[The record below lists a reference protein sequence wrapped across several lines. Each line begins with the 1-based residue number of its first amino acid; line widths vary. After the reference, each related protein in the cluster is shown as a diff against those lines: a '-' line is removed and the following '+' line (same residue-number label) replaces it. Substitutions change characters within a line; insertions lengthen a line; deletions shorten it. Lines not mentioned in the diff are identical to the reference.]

1 MRVLSTKRVIYLEVS
16 MNWYQMK
23 SQEVMDKLG
32 CIRDR
37 GLSQKEVLKRQK
49 NGKMN
54 ELQSEKGPGFFS
66 QFIAQFKDF
75 MILTLLVA
83 AGISFFVSYAQGE
96 INLTDPIIILAIVIL
111 NALLGIYQ
119 ERKAEHSLAHL
130 KSLQTPHCQVMR
142 DGKKQTIPSKELVP
156 GDYVFL
162 DTGCFVPADG
172 RLLLV
177 RNLSANESAL
187 TGETGNIQKT
197 SDCLCADNLS
207 IGDQLNMVFSGT
219 MITTGNGIFCVTETG
234 MNTQIGKI
242 AGMLSREQAPETPL
256 TKRLNHTGKVLG
268 ILALVICVVL
278 FFLGLQKK
286 QPVFDMFMTSVSLGV
301 AAIPESL
308 PALVTIMLSLG
319 VERMA
324 KQCAIVRHL
333 PAVETLGSAS
343 VICSDK
349 TGTLTQNRMTVRNL
363 YSTGNT
369 QTLLEYFLLC
379 NNQSGPLENALVHYG
394 DENGLTY
401 SQLQTKNPIMEEIPF
416 DSERKKMT
424 TLHKTKNGYL
434 SITKGAPEIIL
445 SNCHLYLDKAGD
457 IHPLTHTVRQ
467 EILNQLDRYTAN
479 ALRVI
484 ALGFCRHDHRPGKES
499 LESNLIFL
507 GMAGLIDPPRPEA
520 YAAVKNCLHAGIR
533 PIMITGDHKNTAAA
547 IGKEL
552 GICHHDDEVIT
563 GNLLDTI
570 EDRSL
575 PAALQKYRVFA
586 RVSPAHKVRLVK
598 GYQAMGNVVA
608 MTGDG
613 VNDAPALKAA
623 DIGCAMGRTGTD
635 VAKNAS
641 DIILMDD
648 NFSTIVSAVREGRG
662 IYDNI
667 KKAIHFLLSCNIGE
681 IMTIFVAIFFGLPAP
696 LLPVQL
702 LFINL
707 VTDSFPALC
716 LGVEPPDPDS
726 MNRPPLSKN
735 EGIFHFDT
743 VFQMILEGM
752 FIGSLALFAYTSG
765 NSTMCFAVLSLS
777 QLVHSFNMRSKHS
790 LLETGILGNKKL
802 LVSVTLCIIL
812 QCLVICVPALQT
824 IFHTQALCLREW
836 VVVGI
841 LSLMPIPLMEISKR
855 LR

>member
-1 MRVLSTKRVIYLEVS
+1 
-16 MNWYQMK
+16 MNWYQME
-23 SQEVMDKLG
+23 SQEVMDKLN
-32 CIRDR
+32 RFKDR
-37 GLSQKEVLKRQK
+37 GLSQKEVIKRQRHY
-49 NGKMN
+49 GKN
-54 ELQSEKGPGFFS
+54 ELQSEKGPGFFR
-66 QFIAQFKDF
+66 QFAAQFKDF
-75 MILTLLVA
+75 MILTLLAA
-83 AGISFFVSYAQGE
+83 AGISFFASYAQGE
-96 INLTDPIIILAIVIL
+96 MNLTDPLIILAIVIL

-119 ERKAEHSLAHL
+119 EKKAEHSLAHL
-130 KSLQTPHCQVMR
+130 RSLQTPQCQVLR
-142 DGKKQTIPSKELVP
+142 DGKRQTISSPELVP
-156 GDYVFL
+156 GDLVYL
-162 DTGCFVPADG
+162 DTGCLVPADG
-172 RLLLV
+172 RLLLTH
-177 RNLSANESAL
+177 NLSANESAL
-187 TGETGNIQKT
+187 TGETGSIEKT
-197 SDCLCADNLS
+197 SDSLHMENLS
-207 IGDQLNMVFSGT
+207 LGDQLNMVFSGT
-219 MITTGNGIFCVTETG
+219 MITTGNGLFCVTETG

-242 AGMLSREQAPETPL
+242 AGMLSHEQAPQTPL
-256 TKRLNHTGKVLG
+256 TRRLNHTGKVLG
-268 ILALVICVVL
+268 ILALIICAIL
-278 FFLGLQKK
+278 FFLGLQKN

-324 KQCAIVRHL
+324 KQCAVIRHL

-349 TGTLTQNRMTVRNL
+349 TGTLTQNRMTVRNI
-363 YSTGNT
+363 YSTENEK
-369 QTLLEYFLLC
+369 TLLRYFLLC
-379 NNQSGPLENALVHYG
+379 NNQSGPLEHALIHYG
-394 DENGLTY
+394 ASSGLIYTEVR
-401 SQLQTKNPIMEEIPF
+401 KEFPVIEEIPF
-416 DSERKKMT
+416 DSIRKRMT
-424 TLHKTKNGYL
+424 TLHRTRNGYL
-434 SITKGAPEIIL
+434 AITKGAPEFIL
-445 SNCHLYLDKAGD
+445 ANCHSYLDKDGSTR
-457 IHPLTHTVRQ
+457 PLTHTMRHR
-467 EILNQLDRYTAN
+467 LNEQIENYTAN

-484 ALGFCRHDHRPGKES
+484 ALGFCLHKSRPDNNS
-499 LESNLIFL
+499 LESHLVFL

-520 YAAVKNCLHAGIR
+520 YAAVKSCQHAGIR

-552 GICHHDDEVIT
+552 GICQTKDEVIT
-563 GNLLDTI
+563 GADLDAI
-570 EDRSL
+570 SDRSL
-575 PAALQKYRVFA
+575 PAALKKYHVFA

-681 IMTIFVAIFFGLPAP
+681 IMTIFVAIFFGLSAP

-735 EGIFHFDT
+735 ESIFHFDT
-743 VFQMILEGM
+743 VFQMVLEGM

-777 QLVHSFNMRSKHS
+777 QLVHSFNMRSEHS
-790 LLETGILGNKKL
+790 LLETGILGNKK
-802 LVSVTLCIIL
+802 TFI
-812 QCLVICVPALQT
+812 
-824 IFHTQALCLREW
+824 
-836 VVVGI
+836 
-841 LSLMPIPLMEISKR
+841 
-855 LR
+855 